1 MLQVIQFLTVID
13 PNDYLFT
20 AADTWHQEE
29 YLLITSINAGIYVLY
44 IMKFVF
50 NFFFFEKRLI
60 KGFIFKKKVY
70 TQKQGAQPVNYS
82 FYFLVQNK
90 IPTSSIIPYQ
100 CIVFLTINS

>member
-1 MLQVIQFLTVID
+1 MLQVIQFLAVID

-50 NFFFFEKRLI
+50 NFFFF
-60 KGFIFKKKVY
+60 
-70 TQKQGAQPVNYS
+70 
-82 FYFLVQNK
+82 
-90 IPTSSIIPYQ
+90 
-100 CIVFLTINS
+100 

>member
-1 MLQVIQFLTVID
+1 MLQVIQFLAVID

-50 NFFFFEKRLI
+50 NFFFFWKETH
-60 KGFIFKKKVY
+60 KGFHFQKKK
-70 TQKQGAQPVNYS
+70 
-82 FYFLVQNK
+82 
-90 IPTSSIIPYQ
+90 
-100 CIVFLTINS
+100 CILKSKVLSQ